1 MNNGED
7 GEENNGIY
15 SVKNIESNIQ
25 KPGKRKFQLIKG
37 DAILRV
43 VGGKETSI
51 AMQPKGQGKNEFG
64 LTVKQERFAQA
75 MASGIYSSQA
85 AAYRTAYDCQNMSN
99 ESVVEVASR
108 AMGNV
113 AILARIRSVIGAK
126 SQIESKTTEQIKQ
139 HVITRLQLE
148 STDNKSSASARI
160 RALELLGKLQG
171 VQAFKETLDIN
182 TIEQDANTLTAQL
195 ERKLKALA
203 GQ

>member
-7 GEENNGIY
+7 EEEKNAIY

-25 KPGKRKFQLIKG
+25 KPGKRKFQMVKQ
-37 DAILRV
+37 DAVLRL
-43 VGGKETSI
+43 VGGKEADI

-75 MASGIYSSQA
+75 MASGIYTSQA
-85 AAYRTAYDCQNMSN
+85 AAYKTAYNCENMTN

-108 AMGNV
+108 AMNSV
-113 AILARIRSVIGAK
+113 AILSRIRSIIGAK

-203 GQ
+203 G